1 MLLNNIP
8 NACPGAFLKNP
19 DTNPVVYAGGAFS
32 QVVSALTQQ
41 KIGFAS
47 RVVTRWVMAMYLF
60 VAQELLDQGQC

>member
-47 RVVTRWVMAMYLF
+47 RVVRVVIRTMYLF
-60 VAQELLDQGQC
+60 VTRRLLD

>member
-32 QVVSALTQQ
+32 QVVSALTQ
-41 KIGFAS
+41 
-47 RVVTRWVMAMYLF
+47 
-60 VAQELLDQGQC
+60 